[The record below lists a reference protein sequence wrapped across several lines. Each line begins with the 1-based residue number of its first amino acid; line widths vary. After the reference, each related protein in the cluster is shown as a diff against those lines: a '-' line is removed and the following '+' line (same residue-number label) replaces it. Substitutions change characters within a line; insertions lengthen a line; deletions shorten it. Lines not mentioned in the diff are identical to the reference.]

1 MFCVGVEID
10 SAVLHWHLASAAKCP
25 SDQETQF
32 KNVQNHLGA
41 LVHTL
46 WRSVKLTTTPPVLNG
61 DSTEPDNFHVRS
73 LRGVITASAETCHQC
88 TQNCRAECSTFGA
101 MPVPSLRP
109 KTALHCYVAVGL
121 GSGLQT
127 CLAMEIAPPLKR
139 MLYPLQSW
147 VSTKRVPQIV
157 VITCIYLYW

>member
-1 MFCVGVEID
+1 MLPNAQATKRPSSKMFKPI
-10 SAVLHWHLASAAKCP
+10 W
-25 SDQETQF
+25 
-32 KNVQNHLGA
+32 GA
-41 LVHTL
+41 LVQTL

-61 DSTEPDNFHVRS
+61 DLTEPDNFHVRS

-127 CLAMEIAPPLKR
+127 CLAMEIGPPLKR

-147 VSTKRVPQIV
+147 VVEFKKNVFPGRNTILHLSKDFNWRQFKT
-157 VITCIYLYW
+157 YL